1 MRSIAVLAVVYLL
14 SAKLGLQLAVVN
26 SYATAVWPPAGIALA
41 ALLLRGYK
49 IWPGIWIGAFL
60 VNLTTGDHL
69 TWNGAFASF
78 GIAAGNTLEALLGAW
93 LVNRYA
99 GGVRAFEHALGVF
112 RFTGLAALG
121 STLISATMAVGV
133 LLLCGLAKPAAASDI
148 WITWWV
154 GDAVGDLIVAPAVI
168 LWASNWR
175 MRWNR
180 AAFLEAG
187 LVLLAL
193 VTLSLIA
200 FTTLLPPDPTNVG
213 LAFLCAPALLWAAF
227 RFGPRGTA
235 AAMLIVSGIAI
246 WGWVEGMMHEQTA
259 EMYVILELQAYLGVT
274 AVTSLAVAAEVSDR
288 RRHQLDMQRQAA
300 ELARLAAIV
309 ESSDDAIVGMTLG
322 GVITSWNSG
331 AERIF
336 AYLASEVVGRP
347 ISVLAASAPDD
358 EMPAIMARI
367 RAGGNVA
374 HFETKR
380 RRKDGAVIDVSVAVS
395 PVRAHTGEVAGAST
409 VARDI
414 TDRKRLEEQIR
425 QAQKLESIGVLAGGV
440 AHDFNNLLVGI
451 LGNASLAVEILPPG
465 HRAHEL
471 LKDVVA
477 ASQMSAALVRQL
489 LAYAGKGRFLIEP
502 VRLPEMVREISR
514 LVRPSIP
521 KTVELRFDLAAD
533 VPPAPGD
540 TSQLHQLLMNLIINA
555 AEAIGDQPGTIRI
568 GVRKRQIEG
577 GELPPGCYVALEVQ
591 DTGCGMDEETR
602 LRIFDPFF
610 TTKFTGRGL
619 GLAAVH
625 GIVRGHKG
633 EIRVRTAPGL
643 GTTFEVLIPAE
654 KTAAAY
660 VGSAHLD

>member
-1 MRSIAVLAVVYLL
+1 MGSIAVLAVIYLV

-41 ALLLRGYK
+41 ALLLRGHK
-49 IWPGIWIGAFL
+49 IWPGIWIGSFL

-69 TWNGAFASF
+69 TWNSAIAAL
-78 GIAAGNTLEALLGAW
+78 GIATGNTLEALLGAW
-93 LVNRYA
+93 LVNRFA
-99 GGVRAFEHALGVF
+99 GGARAFERALGVF

-121 STLISATMAVGV
+121 STLVSATVAVTL
-133 LLLCGLAKPAAASDI
+133 LLLCGLAKPAAAFDV
-148 WITWWV
+148 WVTWWV
-154 GDAVGDLIVAPAVI
+154 GDAVGDLIVAPAI
-168 LWASNWR
+168 LLWASDWR
-175 MRWNR
+175 VRWNR
-180 AAFLEAG
+180 SGVLEAG
-187 LVLLAL
+187 LVLAAL

-235 AAMLIVSGIAI
+235 AGMLVVSGIAI
-246 WGWVEGMMHEQTA
+246 WGWVKGMMHEQTA
-259 EMYVILELQAYLGVT
+259 DMYVILELQAYLGVT
-274 AVTSLAVAAEVSDR
+274 ALSSLAVAAEVSER
-288 RRHQLDMQRQAA
+288 RRHQLDVQRQAA
-300 ELARLAAIV
+300 ELSRLAAIV
-309 ESSDDAIVGMTLG
+309 ESSDDAIIGMTPG

-336 AYLASEVVGRP
+336 AYPACEAIGQP
-347 ISVLAASAPDD
+347 ISLLAASAPDD
-358 EMPAIMARI
+358 EMPAIMNKI

-395 PVRAHTGEVAGAST
+395 PVRTETGEIAGAST

-414 TDRKRLEEQIR
+414 TGRKRLEEQIR
-425 QAQKLESIGVLAGGV
+425 EAQKLESISVLAGGV

-451 LGNASLAVEILPPG
+451 LGNASLALEILPPG

-471 LKDVVA
+471 LKDVVS

-521 KTVELRFDLAAD
+521 KSVDLRFDLAGD

-540 TSQLHQLLMNLIINA
+540 TSQLHQLVMNLIINA

-568 GVRKRQIEG
+568 GVRTRDIEG
-577 GELPPGCYVALEVQ
+577 GDLAPGRYVALEVQ
-591 DTGCGMDEETR
+591 DTGCGMDEKTR
-602 LRIFDPFF
+602 LKIFDPFF

-633 EIRVRTAPGL
+633 EIRVRTAPGR

-654 KTAAAY
+654 KTTATA
-660 VGSAHLD
+660 SR